1 MKTKSRHHLK
11 GSDAR
16 RIIARIEPL
25 LEDSSRL
32 RKSSLEMAVS
42 DEGVD
47 LIFVDGRPLLMMVDD
62 QPFFTV
68 LGAIELA
75 PKKRLVVVDAG
86 AVRFV
91 VNGADIMKPGIV
103 AADPEIAA
111 GDLVIVVEER
121 HKKPLAVGLAL
132 VPGLEMRG
140 KKDATDGETE
150 RSDGRIEGKSEGKAV
165 KSLHHVGDAV
175 WKCVEE

>member
-1 MKTKSRHHLK
+1 MKIKSRHHLK

-16 RIIARIEPL
+16 KVIAKIEPL
-25 LEDSSRL
+25 LDDTSRL
-32 RKSSLEMAVS
+32 RRSSLEMAIS

-47 LIFVDGRPLLMMVDD
+47 LIFVDGRPLMMIVEE

-68 LGAIELA
+68 LGAIELM

-103 AADPEIAA
+103 SADPDIAV
-111 GDLVIVVEER
+111 GDLVVIVEER
-121 HKKPLAVGLAL
+121 YQKPLAIGRAMVAG
-132 VPGLEMRG
+132 
-140 KKDATDGETE
+140 TDMKG
-150 RSDGRIEGKSEGKAV
+150 EGKAI
-165 KSLHHVGDAV
+165 KSLHHVGDAI
-175 WKCVEE
+175 WNGLEE

>member
-1 MKTKSRHHLK
+1 MKIKSRHHLK

-16 RIIARIEPL
+16 KIIAKIEPF
-25 LEDSSRL
+25 LEDPSRL
-32 RKSSLEMAVS
+32 RKSSLEMAIS

-47 LIFVDGRPLLMMVDD
+47 LIFVDGRPLLMTVED

-75 PKKRLVVVDAG
+75 PAKRLVIVDAG

-103 AADPEIAA
+103 SADPEIAV
-111 GDLVIVVEER
+111 GDLVVVVEDR
-121 HKKPLAVGLAL
+121 HKKPLAVGRAL
-132 VPGLEMRG
+132 VAGTEMKG
-140 KKDATDGETE
+140 
-150 RSDGRIEGKSEGKAV
+150 EGKAV
-165 KSLHHVGDAV
+165 KSLHHVGDCI
-175 WKCVEE
+175 WKGLEE